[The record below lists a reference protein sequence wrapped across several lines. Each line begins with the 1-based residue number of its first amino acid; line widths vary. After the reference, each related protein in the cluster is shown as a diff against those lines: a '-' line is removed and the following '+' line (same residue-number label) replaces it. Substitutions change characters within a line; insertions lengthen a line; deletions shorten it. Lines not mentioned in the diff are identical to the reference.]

1 MAQLIPIQNKKL
13 IRRNNMNWLKIA
25 GIFLK
30 KAIKSIDLA
39 TILAYVI
46 QLAKLIIDLTPTK
59 KDDYLLAVLEAIIE
73 ILRYSFDKSIYQI
86 GNEIASAIAEIS
98 RRYEEFKTP
107 IAKNAINRIEYAAIE
122 LQQQQF
128 ENL

>member
-1 MAQLIPIQNKKL
+1 
-13 IRRNNMNWLKIA
+13 MNWLKIA

-98 RRYEEFKTP
+98 RRYEEFGAP

-128 ENL
+128 ANL

>member
-1 MAQLIPIQNKKL
+1 MAQLMPIQNKKL

-59 KDDYLLAVLEAIIE
+59 KDDYLLAVLEAIID
-73 ILRYSFDKSIYQI
+73 ILKYSFDKSIYQI

-98 RRYEEFKTP
+98 RRYEEFGAP